1 MNKQELHNLVKELLT
16 LYNDNF
22 VSEPCDEIV
31 EDVIEEMDETDK
43 VDSSTVAE
51 AVDRIMEE
59 FFE

>member
-1 MNKQELHNLVKELLT
+1 MNKQELFNLVKKLLT

-31 EDVIEEMDETDK
+31 EEVIEYMDEYDTR
-43 VDSSTVAE
+43 DSSTVAQ